1 MNMKKTLYVIIAILL
16 SVSSVR
22 AQDTKG
28 TDFWIT
34 FGRNASRTYEQV
46 DLQIRVVGGDE
57 AGYFYVYYNA
67 LGYIEGFS
75 IGAGE
80 VKTVNLTSTQKQAAY
95 NDYTTT
101 MITNRS
107 IHITSTV
114 SVVVYVLNQ
123 ALTCTDATNVLPT
136 LSLGTEYY
144 LLSYLPYTSTYRD
157 AYTIVASQ
165 NNTDV
170 SVDNTLVATLN
181 AGEVYDAVALN
192 GSTNLTGTHI
202 TASAPISVFA
212 DCWAIGVP
220 VGMGGDKAFQQMA
233 PVNTWGK
240 TFFIPLATQPVM
252 MQRVRAVACMT
263 NTTLTVTDGTLTTD
277 GGGKNSLTLDVGEWL
292 ELEITS
298 GCYIEA
304 NNPIAVCSY
313 LNGYTWSTRSD
324 GAQTWIPA
332 LDQGLLSAFVAPF
345 IPLGNTNLD
354 QHFVLI
360 VTPTITR
367 EFTTVSIGGGAPTGL
382 SGGNW
387 IAGPGN
393 MSYYE
398 MPLTNTTSSYTFEN
412 EARIIVLGYGTG
424 NSEAYYYLAGSAM
437 RDLQAAFYAN
447 DIHYQELKDNP
458 LCAGEIEFR
467 ADIENMDI
475 GIDSLKWFI
484 DGVEETAARDQETWN
499 KSFSVGEYEIEMRV
513 YFENDEMLSKTGILK
528 IISCATTAEF
538 YANDVHHSA
547 LQDTIFCSK
556 YVDFRAEIEGLSPDA
571 GSLKWF
577 IDGAEETA
585 AQDML
590 KWSKEFATGNYEIK
604 MEVVYANNTTAT
616 ITGTLKVEVFWIK
629 IKNVTH

>member
-1 MNMKKTLYVIIAILL
+1 MKKTLYVIIAILL
-16 SVSSVR
+16 SASSVW

-34 FGRNASRTYEQV
+34 FGRNANRTYDQV

-57 AGYFYVYYNA
+57 AGYFYVYYSA
-67 LGYIEGFS
+67 LGYTEGFS
-75 IGAGE
+75 IGADE
-80 VKTVNLTSTQKQAAY
+80 VKTVNLTPTQKQAVY

-123 ALTCTDATNVLPT
+123 AQTCTDATNVLPT
-136 LSLGTEYY
+136 ASLGTEYY

-157 AYTIVASQ
+157 AYTVVANQ
-165 NNTDV
+165 NNTEV
-170 SVDNTLVATLN
+170 YANNTLVTTLN
-181 AGEVYDAVALN
+181 AGGVYYAVASN

-202 TASAPISVFA
+202 TASAPVSVFA

-220 VGMGGDKAFQQMA
+220 VGVGGDKAFQQMA

-252 MQRVRAVACMT
+252 MQRVRAIACMT
-263 NTTLTVTDGTLTTD
+263 NTTLTVTNGTLTTD

-345 IPLGNTNLD
+345 IPAGGTNLD
-354 QHFVLI
+354 QHFALI
-360 VTPTITR
+360 VTPTDTKDL
-367 EFTTVSIGGGAPTGL
+367 TTVSIGGGAPTGL
-382 SGGNW
+382 SGGGW

-412 EARIIVLGYGTG
+412 AAKIIVLGYGTG
-424 NSEAYYYLAGSAM
+424 ESEAYYYLAGSAM
-437 RDLQAAFYAN
+437 RDLKAAFYAN
-447 DIHYQELKDNP
+447 DIHYQDLENNP

-467 ADIENMDI
+467 ADIENMDV
-475 GIDSLKWFI
+475 GIDSLKWFIDGVEYLPAQNQETWSKTFAAGEYEIEMLVYFENDETISKIGTLKIISCGTSAEFYANDVHHSALPDTTFCSKLVNFHAEIEGLHSDAGSLKWFI
-484 DGVEETAARDQETWN
+484 DGVEETAALDQLE
-499 KSFSVGEYEIEMRV
+499 
-513 YFENDEMLSKTGILK
+513 
-528 IISCATTAEF
+528 
-538 YANDVHHSA
+538 
-547 LQDTIFCSK
+547 
-556 YVDFRAEIEGLSPDA
+556 
-571 GSLKWF
+571 
-577 IDGAEETA
+577 
-585 AQDML
+585 
-590 KWSKEFATGNYEIK
+590 WSKEFETGVYEIK
-604 MEVVYANNTTAT
+604 MEVVYADNAT
-616 ITGTLKVEVFWIK
+616 ETIISTLKVEVFWIK
-629 IKNVTH
+629 MKNVTH